1 MKNVTDRIAE
11 LRRNIAVHSYL
22 YYRMYESVVPDAVF
36 DMWCRELVK
45 LQTEHPEESEEVPY
59 HLDYF
64 RDWEGASGLDFPFT
78 DEIKME
84 ATKLL
89 S

>member
-1 MKNVTDRIAE
+1 MKNVICDRIGE

-45 LQTEHPEESEEVPY
+45 LQTEHPEESEKVVY

-64 RDWEGASGLDFPFT
+64 RDWEGASGFDFPFT
-78 DEIKME
+78 DEIKE
-84 ATKLL
+84 QAEKLL
-89 S
+89 